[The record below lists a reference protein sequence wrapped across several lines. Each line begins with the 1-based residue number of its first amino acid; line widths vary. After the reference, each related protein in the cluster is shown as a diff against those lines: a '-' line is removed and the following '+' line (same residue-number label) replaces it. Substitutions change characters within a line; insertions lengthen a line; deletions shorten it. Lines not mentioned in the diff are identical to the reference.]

1 MDGRGLSRSSWTPT
15 QTSWLSKMKW
25 ETTMG
30 GDRGDYDV
38 MSSASLSTKDI
49 ILIVVGVTV
58 SFFVQY

>member
-1 MDGRGLSRSSWTPT
+1 
-15 QTSWLSKMKW
+15 
-25 ETTMG
+25 MG